1 MAEVT
6 GPLPAA
12 AYLAVMRSGPCV
24 YCGGPAEHAD
34 HIIPLARGGIEHLSN
49 LAPACGADNMS
60 KGAKLLTEWEPV
72 KVAHAVRTS
81 PTVAHV
87 FALLT
92 AGVSPIQATNE

>member
-1 MAEVT
+1 
-6 GPLPAA
+6 
-12 AYLAVMRSGPCV
+12 
-24 YCGGPAEHAD
+24 
-34 HIIPLARGGIEHLSN
+34 
-49 LAPACGADNMS
+49 MS